1 MPRRWLI
8 RTAALALAAGLGAGL
23 AAAPASIAAAASDAG
38 PTSATG
44 WYLALGDSLAAG
56 YQPFQGED
64 RDGGYVGPVLSEIRD
79 TSPKTKLVN
88 LACPGATSTTMRQ
101 GGDRCSYEE
110 GTQLAQ
116 AVEFLHAH
124 AKYTRLVT
132 LDIGANDV
140 AHCVRSLVI
149 DYACLNAG
157 LGAVAV
163 NLPAIVSQLRAAGGP
178 DLQIVVLNYYNP
190 LLAAWLAGPTGHQL
204 AQTSATLQSIL
215 NGLIAAAASASSA
228 DLADVAA
235 AFDSLN
241 WTLVVTDDWGTVP
254 TNVARICA
262 WTWMCLLQDIH
273 PNDGGYAVLA
283 GAVAAHL
290 P

>member
-1 MPRRWLI
+1 MQRRWFV
-8 RTAALALAAGLGAGL
+8 RTATLALAAGL
-23 AAAPASIAAAASDAG
+23 AAAPASVAAAASDAS
-38 PTSATG
+38 PTSASG

-88 LACPGATSTTMRQ
+88 LACSGATSTTMRQ

-124 AKYTRLVT
+124 RKYTRLVT

-140 AHCVRSLVI
+140 AHCVRGLDI
-149 DYACLNAG
+149 DYGCLNAG

-178 DLQIVVLNYYNP
+178 DVHIVVLNYYNP
-190 LLAAWLAGPTGHQL
+190 VLAAWLAGFTGQEL
-204 AQTSATLQSIL
+204 AQTSATFQSML
-215 NGLIAAAASASSA
+215 NGSIAGAASASAA

-241 WTLVVTDDWGTVP
+241 WTPVVTDDWGTLP
-254 TNVARICA
+254 TNVAHICE
-262 WTWMCLLQDIH
+262 WTWMCVLQDIH
-273 PNDGGYAVLA
+273 ANDEGYAVLA
-283 GAVAAHL
+283 GAVAADL